1 MGIKSE
7 IHSVIDGLFL
17 WSMVVC
23 DFSAA
28 LIVDGL
34 TVHTDV
40 WIKESR
46 SSTEGETR
54 SWKIAQ
60 P

>member
-54 SWKIAQ
+54 S
-60 P
+60 